1 MQGTAIQRIAGLLYD
16 GVLSPQAWYD
26 GMDAF
31 KEAVGGFNFHQLTV
45 DVRHGS
51 VLESITS
58 ASDDKGV
65 KNYEQHYALADE
77 RVPAMMRLGRGEM
90 LLDHEQ
96 FSERHMSRSALYAEC
111 LAPMGMKYTMGLML
125 RVEGSVQQYV
135 GFMRAVDRP
144 HFSSEEREFA
154 MQLMPDVVRAAHLR
168 DRVGLVARHAA
179 LGFAALDTLPQGI
192 AVVDAQCRVQYS
204 NPTADRLLARS
215 GAMGMRHGC
224 LSCRDALAQARWQ
237 SVVAAACAR
246 TGAGMAGALQPAS
259 GACGL
264 VVSVLP
270 INAQHP
276 LALRQVPM
284 ALVVMNDP
292 TAPCG
297 LAPRLVAEVLG
308 LSPAETRLALLLA
321 SGKTVKDFAAA
332 EDVSWHTARTHQK
345 NLLRKTGC
353 HRQQELVGLLHA
365 LRLG

>member
-1 MQGTAIQRIAGLLYD
+1 MYQFFVEPSQIQGNRIVITGSD
-16 GVLSPQAWYD
+16 VNHIKNVLRMKP
-26 GMDAF
+26 
-31 KEAVGGFNFHQLTV
+31 
-45 DVRHGS
+45 
-51 VLESITS
+51 
-58 ASDDKGV
+58 
-65 KNYEQHYALADE
+65 
-77 RVPAMMRLGRGEM
+77 GE
-90 LLDHEQ
+90 E
-96 FSERHMSRSALYAEC
+96 
-111 LAPMGMKYTMGLML
+111 
-125 RVEGSVQQYV
+125 
-135 GFMRAVDRP
+135 
-144 HFSSEEREFA
+144 
-154 MQLMPDVVRAAHLR
+154 
-168 DRVGLVARHAA
+168 
-179 LGFAALDTLPQGI
+179 I
-192 AVVDAQCRVQYS
+192 AVSNGTDGKEYRCGIEELLEEEIICTLRFIKEDGLELPARVTFFQGL
-204 NPTADRLLARS
+204 PKADKMEFIVQKLVELGAYRIVPVALKRSVVHLDEKKAKAR
-215 GAMGMRHGC
+215 
-224 LSCRDALAQARWQ
+224 QARWQ
-237 SVVAAACAR
+237 SIVSAACAR
-246 TGAGMAGALQPAS
+246 QGAGMAGALQPAL

-353 HRQQELVGLLHA
+353 HRQQELVGLLLA